1 MPSRHENGA
10 ARPPERGVYCP
21 VKATIELL
29 QQKWALHIVQELI
42 GSKKRFNELAQAV
55 GGVNSRTLSERLRVL
70 EGQGLVARRVLSQI
84 PPWVEYT
91 LTPKGRSLNTVVVSI
106 ARWGRTWMQQD
117 RTSAVQAARPRRRAA
132 GRPS

>member
-1 MPSRHENGA
+1 MPARHENGA
-10 ARPPERGVYCP
+10 ARTPERGIYCP

-42 GSKKRFNELAQAV
+42 GGKKRFNELAHAV

-70 EGQGLVARRVLSQI
+70 DGEGLVARRVVSQI

-106 ARWGRTWMQQD
+106 ARWGRQWMQQD
-117 RTSAVQAARPRRRAA
+117 RTPYARTARPRRRAA
-132 GRPS
+132 GRP